1 MDEDELRVLVDDLLK
16 TEADK
21 KIVETLM
28 QYRFDA
34 MLEGTEAE
42 KNAALSPAL
51 AVPDIDKRSP
61 PRTRKTEWAW
71 RRLRRSGPRQNLRP
85 SLLNGYRVLLQHPN
99 GAQHKTN

>member
-1 MDEDELRVLVDDLLK
+1 MKTSSSALVDDLLK
-16 TEADK
+16 TETDK

-51 AVPDIDKRSP
+51 AVPDIDKKSS
-61 PRTRKTEWAW
+61 RTRKT
-71 RRLRRSGPRQNLRP
+71 RG
-85 SLLNGYRVLLQHPN
+85 H
-99 GAQHKTN
+99 GAG